1 MSAATHEEIA
11 NACRSQLSK
20 LCNEVIMIFDGLIE
34 DTKQIETTIKK
45 QQKKNKSIGN
55 RGSSI
60 KGEVSPSR
68 CVISAF
74 AASINRDT
82 TMAYNNLTHSP
93 RSTTFDLSV

>member
-20 LCNEVIMIFDGLIE
+20 LCNEVIMIFDSLIE
-34 DTKQIETTIKK
+34 DTKQIETMI
-45 QQKKNKSIGN
+45 KNKSIGN

-82 TMAYNNLTHSP
+82 TMAYNNLTHST

>member
-1 MSAATHEEIA
+1 
-11 NACRSQLSK
+11 
-20 LCNEVIMIFDGLIE
+20 MIFDSLI
-34 DTKQIETTIKK
+34 DDAKQIEMTI
-45 QQKKNKSIGN
+45 KNKSIEN
-55 RGSSI
+55 RGFSI

-93 RSTTFDLSV
+93 RSTLFDLSGQLK